1 MNTTQ
6 IGDISEQRF
15 ILYCLQH
22 EIPVCRPIG
31 NNLPYDFII
40 DFQGKL
46 LKIQVKTAYPKP
58 NSITDV
64 WTFNTRS
71 CSKNYTEVTNHNYV
85 DLIDYFAV
93 VRQDREEIIFISID
107 KAAKGSM
114 NICYEDCSKPN
125 QNHYKDFIL
134 F

>member
-15 ILYCLQH
+15 VLHCMQNDVPICK
-22 EIPVCRPIG
+22 PVG

-40 DFQGKL
+40 EYNNKL
-46 LKIQVKTAYPKP
+46 LKVQVKTAYK
-58 NSITDV
+58 NNGVVSDI

-71 CSKNYTEVTNHNYV
+71 CSKNYTEITTRGY
-85 DLIDYFAV
+85 DGLIDYFAV
-93 VRQDREEIIFISID
+93 VRPDREEIIMVPIER
-107 KAAKGSM
+107 ATKGGM
-114 NICYEDCSKPN
+114 NISYEEICKSN